1 MAATLQEIAK
11 HAGVSTMTASRV
23 LRGMGRVN
31 PQTREKVVE
40 IAQKLG
46 YRKLSNGQVMH
57 SGKAGADMHLRIMLG
72 KGRVHI
78 DDTTAQYA
86 SKGDLHGQLT
96 GELEKQL
103 AQTGGKLVNVPLES
117 LDQIVADIQK
127 HKPHGLVLRQP
138 IPTDWLDVLRDKL
151 PIIYAV
157 SYDHQSGVDSI
168 YTNEHRSA
176 AMVYKTLSDL
186 GHREIGWFGI
196 VDRHSS
202 THEWAEMF
210 ESSCLVDRL
219 CCSIHAV
226 RYAAWANLAHC
237 QINSFKQPM
246 ILLER
251 DWRMQSLD
259 DVVRDAVDQFLQLRP
274 QPTAI
279 VTPADV
285 IGLTLI
291 GMLKE
296 RGVSVPGD
304 ISVVSYGGTLLTDKG
319 KKCEIASVALPMA
332 AIGQTIPEL
341 IRRRLADPNALPVS
355 MQLETEFIDGL
366 SLGPSR
372 H

>member
-40 IAQKLG
+40 VAQRLG

-57 SGKAGADMHLRIMLG
+57 SGQGGSDMHLRIMLG
-72 KGRVHI
+72 CGRIHVK
-78 DDTTAQYA
+78 DTSLPYA
-86 SKGDLHGQLT
+86 PKGDLHTQLAD
-96 GELEKQL
+96 ELEKQL
-103 AQTGGKLVNVPLES
+103 SDTGGKLVSIPLET
-117 LDQIVADIQK
+117 LDQVISDIQK

-138 IPTDWLDVLRDKL
+138 IPTDWLDILREML

-157 SYDHQSGVDSI
+157 SYDHQSGIDSI

-176 AMVYKTLSDL
+176 AMIYKKLSEM

-196 VDRHSS
+196 VDRHSA

-210 ESSCLVDRL
+210 ESNCLVDRL

-226 RYAAWANLAHC
+226 RYAAWANLAYC
-237 QINSFKQPM
+237 QVNSFKQPL
-246 ILLER
+246 ILMER

-279 VTPADV
+279 VTPADEIGLSV
-285 IGLTLI
+285 IGA
-291 GMLKE
+291 LKQ
-296 RGVSVPGD
+296 RGLSVPD
-304 ISVVSYGGTLLTDKG
+304 DMSVISYGGSLITSNSQP
-319 KKCEIASVALPMA
+319 EMASVVLPMA
-332 AIGQTIPEL
+332 AIGRTIPEL

-355 MQLETEFIDGL
+355 MQLETEFLDGK
-366 SLGPSR
+366 SLGASR
-372 H
+372 R

>member
-1 MAATLQEIAK
+1 MSATLQDIAK
-11 HAGVSTMTASRV
+11 QAGVSTMTASRV

-40 IAQKLG
+40 IAQQLG
-46 YRKLSNGQVMH
+46 YRKLSTGQVMQA
-57 SGKAGADMHLRIMLG
+57 GKVGSDMHLRVMLG
-72 KGRVHI
+72 CGRVHVV
-78 DDTTAQYA
+78 DETAHYA
-86 SKGDLHGQLT
+86 TKGDLHSQLA
-96 GELEKQL
+96 GELDRQL
-103 AQTGGKLVNVPLES
+103 SETGGKLISIPLET
-117 LDQIVADIQK
+117 LDQVVADIQK

-138 IPTDWLDVLRDKL
+138 IPTDWLDVLRDML

-176 AMVYKTLSDL
+176 AMIYKKLSDL

-196 VDRHSS
+196 VDRHSAA
-202 THEWAEMF
+202 HEWAEMF

-226 RYAAWANLAHC
+226 RYAAWANLAYC
-237 QINSFKQPM
+237 QINSFKQPL
-246 ILLER
+246 ILMER

-279 VTPADV
+279 VTPADE
-285 IGLTLI
+285 IGLNVIEAL
-291 GMLKE
+291 E
-296 RGVSVPGD
+296 HRGLSVPED
-304 ISVVSYGGTLLTDKG
+304 MSVISYGGTLISKG
-319 KKCEIASVALPMA
+319 DQPELASVVLPMA
-332 AIGQTIPEL
+332 AIGRTIPEL

-355 MQLETEFIDGL
+355 MQLETELIDGR
-366 SLGPSR
+366 SLASSR
-372 H
+372 R